1 MIQWCLTVQT
11 AVLKSQD
18 VENAGEEELITPAK
32 YAVLWGLN
40 MGKIVIKIKA
50 LPKDASS
57 NLDDTSEKIK
67 SFLSKYGSIYKV
79 EVQPLAFG
87 LTVIMITLIADEEQ
101 GTSKV
106 EEAFSS
112 FADASLSISEVSRA
126 PDF

>member
-1 MIQWCLTVQT
+1 M
-11 AVLKSQD
+11 
-18 VENAGEEELITPAK
+18 ENAGEEELITPAK